1 MTVHLK
7 NKIGETV
14 THVYTNPE
22 DVVIEK
28 LNDEFIIEIDYGYE
42 TEVTFTFMRIFVDIF
57 VGGEIFM
64 GVSCPEQLESF
75 GEVKELIIEYIKD
88 QGVGAVEI
96 HY

>member
-1 MTVHLK
+1 MTEHLK

-14 THVYTNPE
+14 THVYMNPE

-28 LNDEFIIEIDYGYE
+28 LNDEFIIEIDYGE
-42 TEVTFTFMRIFVDIF
+42 PTEQTFTFMKIFVDIF
-57 VGGEIFM
+57 IKDDIFM